1 MATAKKERKGLCLY
15 VPLLLISQGGWRHH
29 VCVRSKKLATHIET
43 LRGCHPNWYEN
54 LIYFFA
60 RVENHIVWSP
70 LKKKK
75 KSDSGKLKKTRT
87 LRQRNDNK
95 HESTRAICLFNFL

>member
-60 RVENHIVWSP
+60 RVENHIVWRP

-75 KSDSGKLKKTRT
+75 KVTAG
-87 LRQRNDNK
+87 N
-95 HESTRAICLFNFL
+95 